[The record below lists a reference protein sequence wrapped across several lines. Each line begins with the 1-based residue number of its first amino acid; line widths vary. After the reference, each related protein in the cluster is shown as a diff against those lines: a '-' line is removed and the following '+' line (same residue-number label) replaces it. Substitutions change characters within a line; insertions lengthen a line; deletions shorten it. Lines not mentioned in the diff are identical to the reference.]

1 MSDKTDLRDREYKS
15 ILDYQKMTDFQHDSS
30 FSSGD
35 TFGINQNPQ
44 TDQESEQLKADKERI
59 YK

>member
-1 MSDKTDLRDREYKS
+1 MRDREYKS
-15 ILDYQKMTDFQHDSS
+15 ILEFIKMTDFQHDSS